1 MNERVV
7 AVVPV
12 HNGARETL
20 AMLESIAGSDC
31 PDLPVIVVDDG
42 STDRTAE
49 LIRERFP
56 AVTILAGDGNLWWA
70 GATNLGIREA
80 LHRGAEHILTM
91 NNDNVVTGGF
101 LSPLMETLRTF
112 PRSIVTSQL
121 RSLTHP
127 DFICSSGGVI
137 DWWHGEIRD
146 RTSRRDEIDVDHLS
160 QPQWAHA
167 SSTLYPAALFREIG
181 LFDNRNFP
189 QYHGDADLSLR
200 AVAAGY
206 RLLVDPRSIVYRR
219 TAVSGGV
226 TMIDTAGFWN
236 NVLSIRSLFYFRA
249 NYRFYA
255 AHCPG
260 KPFQFFLL
268 IRYIRLLYSL
278 LRKRFGR

>member
-1 MNERVV
+1 LNERVV

-12 HNGARETL
+12 HNGAQETL
-20 AMLESIAGSDC
+20 AMLESVAASEC

-42 STDRTAE
+42 STDRSAE

-56 AVTILAGDGNLWWA
+56 AVTILAGDGSLWWA

-80 LHRGAEHILTM
+80 LHRGAEYILTM

-101 LSPLMETLRTF
+101 LSPLMDALRTL

-121 RSLTHP
+121 RSLADP

-146 RTSRRDEIDVDHLS
+146 RTSRRDKIDVDS
-160 QPQWAHA
+160 QPQWVHA

-181 LFDNRNFP
+181 LFDNRSFP

-200 AVAAGY
+200 AAAAGY
-206 RLLVDPRSIVYRR
+206 RLLVEPRSMVYRR

-255 AHCPG
+255 AHCPWN
-260 KPFQFFLL
+260 PFQFFLL
-268 IRYIRLLYSL
+268 IRYVRLLYSL
-278 LRKRFGR
+278 LRKRSGS